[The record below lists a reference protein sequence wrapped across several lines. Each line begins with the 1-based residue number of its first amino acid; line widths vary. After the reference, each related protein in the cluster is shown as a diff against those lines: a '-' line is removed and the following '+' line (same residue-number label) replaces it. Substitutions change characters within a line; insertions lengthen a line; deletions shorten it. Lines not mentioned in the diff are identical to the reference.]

1 MKNFKQLW
9 LISLLVKL
17 IVSALLPLSADEA
30 YYWVWSQR
38 LQLSY
43 FDHPPMV
50 AWLFSLGQF
59 LEPLGNAVRW
69 PAVILGHMTMA
80 IWYLLLKDR
89 FSTEQIRWWMYLALF
104 SPLLGFGSIIVT
116 PDVPV
121 VFFWSLSLL
130 LFRDALERKS
140 AIHYGALGAAL
151 GLGFCAKY
159 HIVLFL
165 PCLALY
171 LLFEKKWREIQWKW
185 VPLTLMFGLLFCTPV
200 LLWNYQNNFASFEFQ
215 LKHGLEKSVYSYD
228 WTLSYLLGQIAIIF
242 PLVAWAALRAK
253 TTQRYFL
260 YFAWAPILFFFLTS
274 FRAIVEANWPI
285 IAYPAI
291 LALAISYPRI
301 RKWLTY
307 YVAFNAFVI
316 MVVVATLFVPSLR
329 SINEKISEPYAFQ
342 ELSEETKNF
351 QPLYASSYQMAASLW
366 YFSKTPVFKL
376 KEISRYDFFDTL
388 EEKTPAENFYLA
400 KRINGDLPV
409 WVVEQGYVVTEIKKI
424 GSLFHLLK
432 VDKP

>member
-1 MKNFKQLW
+1 MRNFKQLW
-9 LISLLVKL
+9 LVSLFVKL
-17 IVSALLPLSADEA
+17 VLSAFLPLSADEA

-59 LEPLGNAVRW
+59 LEPLANAVRW
-69 PAVILGHMTMA
+69 PAVLLGHLTMVV
-80 IWYLLLKDR
+80 WYYLLKDR
-89 FSTEQIRWWMYLALF
+89 FPADQVRWWMCLALF

-121 VFFWSLSLL
+121 VFFWSLSM
-130 LFRDALERKS
+130 LFFREALEKKS
-140 AIHYGALGAAL
+140 AVFYGALGAAL

-165 PCLALY
+165 PCIAFY
-171 LLFEKKWREIQWKW
+171 LLIEKKWREVRWQS
-185 VPLTLMFGLLFCTPV
+185 VPLTLLFGLLFCTPV
-200 LLWNYQNNFASFEFQ
+200 LLWNYQNGFASFEFQ
-215 LKHGLEKSVYSYD
+215 LKHGLEKTVYSYD
-228 WTLSYLLGQIAIIF
+228 WTLSYVLGQTAIIF

-253 TTQRYFL
+253 SHQRYL
-260 YFAWAPILFFFLTS
+260 IYFAWIPLSFFFLTS
-274 FRAIVEANWPI
+274 FRAVVEANWPI

-291 LALAISYPRI
+291 FALAISHPRI
-301 RKWLTY
+301 RKWLPY
-307 YVAFNAFVI
+307 YIGFNGVI
-316 MVVVATLFVPSLR
+316 VLIVVATLFVPSLR

-388 EEKTPAENFYLA
+388 EERTPTDDFYLA
-400 KRINGDLPV
+400 KKMSGDLPI
-409 WVVEQGYVVTEIKKI
+409 WLTEQDYAITEIKKI

-432 VDKP
+432 VDKR